1 MNKQIYLNTHT
12 SDLKRAITFF
22 EGLGFTF
29 DPKFTDENAGAL
41 IISPDITIMILNN
54 PFFKGFIGSKEVV
67 DTTKNSEM
75 IICINAETREAV
87 DQLVEKAFELGAA
100 KSNEPYDYGWM
111 YGRSFL
117 DLDGHNWE
125 VAYLDPAGPQP
136 E

>member
-12 SDLKRAITFF
+12 ADLKRTIKFF
-22 EGLGFTF
+22 EGLGFSF
-29 DPKFTDENAGAL
+29 NPQFTDENAGAL

-54 PFFKGFIGSKEVV
+54 QFFKGFIGSKEIV
-67 DTTKNSEM
+67 DTSKNSEM

-100 KSNEPYDYGWM
+100 KSNVPYDYGWM